1 MNLTALIPLLKL
13 FQESGGV
20 SPKPPAKPQQ
30 QITPPRLSE
39 LGLGFKQRALTG
51 TFALTAEQAA
61 QIGGPSRPGMTRP
74 FGLD

>member
-20 SPKPPAKPQQ
+20 SPKPPAPQKEWGV
-30 QITPPRLSE
+30 PPKVSQ

-61 QIGGPSRPGMTRP
+61 QIGGPSRLGLRP
-74 FGLD
+74 KGL